1 MLDPRRNGSRVAVRL
16 PAISNEAGASPKNL
30 HCENLVE
37 PRKRSRT
44 ARMSLLS
51 FFKTSPDRQPISEK
65 PDTIRRIYERKRWS
79 VFLSILFGY
88 GLFYT
93 SRMNF
98 SVAKKAMLEEGVM
111 TATQMGMVGS
121 ALLFVYSL
129 GKFTNGFLADRANIA
144 RFMSTGLLLSGLAN
158 LLLGFNGTFSVF
170 LIVWGLNGWFQ
181 SVGSAPSVVALSH
194 WFAKTERGT
203 RYGIWS
209 ASHSIGEG
217 ITFVGTAV
225 LVAHF
230 GWRWGFW
237 GPGLICTLAALVMYR
252 SLADRPK
259 TYGLP
264 PVHEYKNEPPE
275 TGEQA
280 SVGQLQWEVIRHPG
294 VWILALAS
302 GCLYVGR
309 YGMGNWG
316 PLYLQLA
323 KGYSATAAGSVMAA
337 YPVANLLGSVTSGA
351 VSDYL
356 FGSRRNIPA
365 LIYGLLEIVS
375 LLALYWIP
383 PGNPLLDSAA
393 LAVFGFGMGGL
404 LVYLGGLMAIDLV
417 SRRAAGAAMGLVGLF
432 SYLVA
437 GVQDTL
443 SGYLLDASRTVVN
456 GNTTYSFRT
465 VFTVW
470 ICALALSTALAAS
483 LWFFG
488 RSKKAN

>member
-1 MLDPRRNGSRVAVRL
+1 
-16 PAISNEAGASPKNL
+16 
-30 HCENLVE
+30 
-37 PRKRSRT
+37 
-44 ARMSLLS
+44 MSVLS
-51 FFKTSPDRQPISEK
+51 FFKTRSDRPVFSDDPIV
-65 PDTIRRIYERKRWS
+65 IRRAYEAKRWS
-79 VFLSILFGY
+79 AFISVLLGY

-111 TATQMGMVGS
+111 TATQMGLVGS
-121 ALLFVYSL
+121 ALLFIYSV
-129 GKFTNGFLADRANIA
+129 GKFTNGFLADRCNIA
-144 RFMSTGLLLSGLAN
+144 RFMSTGLLLSGAAN
-158 LLLGFNGTFSVF
+158 LLLGFNPLFGIF
-170 LIVWGLNGWFQ
+170 LLLWGLNGWFQ

-194 WFAKTERGT
+194 WFARKERGT

-217 ITFVGTAV
+217 LTFVGTSV
-225 LVAHF
+225 LVASF

-237 GPGLICTLAALVMYR
+237 GPGLVCVLAALVLYR
-252 SLADRPK
+252 TLGDRPQ

-264 PVHEYKNEPPE
+264 PVHVYKNEPPE
-275 TGEQA
+275 APSQERA
-280 SVGQLQWEVIRHPG
+280 SVGQLQLEVIRHPG

-309 YGMGNWG
+309 YGVGNWG
-316 PLYLQLA
+316 PLYLQSV
-323 KGYSATAAGSVMAA
+323 KGYSTTAAGSVMAA
-337 YPVANLLGSVTSGA
+337 YPMCNLIGSVSSGF

-356 FGSRRNIPA
+356 FGSRRNVPA
-365 LIYGLLEIVS
+365 LIYGLLEVAA
-375 LLALYWIP
+375 LLALYWVP
-383 PGNPLLDSAA
+383 PGHAFLDAAA
-393 LAVFGFGMGGL
+393 LAVFGLGMGGL

-443 SGYLLDASRTVVN
+443 SGYLLDASKVVVN
-456 GNTTYSFRT
+456 GTTTYSFRL

-470 ICALALSTALAAS
+470 IGALALSVLLAAS
-483 LWFFG
+483 LWFFT
-488 RSKKAN
+488 RRKPAP